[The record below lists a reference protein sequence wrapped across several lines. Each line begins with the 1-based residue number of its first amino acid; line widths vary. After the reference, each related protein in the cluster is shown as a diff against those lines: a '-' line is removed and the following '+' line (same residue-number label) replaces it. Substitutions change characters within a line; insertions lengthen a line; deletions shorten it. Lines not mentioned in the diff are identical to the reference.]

1 DDSRPTR
8 VSAERGESVA
18 AAEQPVRAGHG
29 TAAPDGSRSERFGQ
43 SGRVSAEPGE
53 SVASADSVARG
64 KRFRTAGKAKPGRQP
79 QQPTGLRSARV
90 IGADRVFRSFST
102 PAILVYTLGFLAP
115 SVYGVV
121 ISFSKWSG
129 PGSDRSW
136 VGLRNYTR
144 IFQDDAVRQS
154 FINTLLIVAIGGVL
168 VFALA
173 FCAMAVLRD
182 MRGRAFVRAA
192 VYLPAIIS
200 MIAIGTSIGFMLNP
214 DGLVNRLLRAFGLS
228 SLQQPWLDP
237 DHIFKCVLVGVVWM
251 TSGFY
256 IVLLMSAVDGIPK
269 HLYEEAQLAG
279 LTRMQQFR
287 HITLPLSRD
296 MVAIAAVM
304 WTANSLRTF
313 DIVIGFVGSAGTP
326 PQQAR
331 TYAVEQWLSTGNG
344 TTGAPQLGYGS
355 AMATLLTL
363 LTIVLVVLV
372 RRLGRGDRV
381 EVS

>member
-1 DDSRPTR
+1 MPSPT
-8 VSAERGESVA
+8 AE
-18 AAEQPVRAGHG
+18 
-29 TAAPDGSRSERFGQ
+29 AAPGSGADGSTP
-43 SGRVSAEPGE
+43 SAPGP
-53 SVASADSVARG
+53 ARPAR
-64 KRFRTAGKAKPGRQP
+64 KFRTAGKAKQSG
-79 QQPTGLRSARV
+79 TGLTSARV
-90 IGADRVFRSFST
+90 IGADRVFRLFST
-102 PAILVYTLGFLAP
+102 PALLVYTLGFLAP
-115 SVYGVV
+115 SIYGVV

-129 PGSDRSW
+129 PGGDRTW
-136 VGLRNYTR
+136 IGFRNYTR
-144 IFQDDAVRQS
+144 IFQDDAVRKS
-154 FINTLLIVAIGGVL
+154 FINTLLIVSVGGVL

-182 MRGRAFVRAA
+182 MRGRSFVRAA
-192 VYLPAIIS
+192 VYLPSIIS

-214 DGLVNRLLRAFGLS
+214 DGLVNRLLRLLGLNS
-228 SLQQPWLDP
+228 AQQPWLDP
-237 DHIFKCVLVGVVWM
+237 DHIFKCILVGVVWM

-256 IVLLMSAVDGIPK
+256 IVLLMTAVDGIPK

-279 LTRMQQFR
+279 LTRIQQFR
-287 HITLPLSRD
+287 YITLPLSRD

-326 PQQAR
+326 PVQAR
-331 TYAVEQWLSTGNG
+331 TYAVEQWLSSGNG
-344 TTGAPQLGYGS
+344 TFAKPELGYGS

-372 RRLGRGDRV
+372 RRLGRGDRL